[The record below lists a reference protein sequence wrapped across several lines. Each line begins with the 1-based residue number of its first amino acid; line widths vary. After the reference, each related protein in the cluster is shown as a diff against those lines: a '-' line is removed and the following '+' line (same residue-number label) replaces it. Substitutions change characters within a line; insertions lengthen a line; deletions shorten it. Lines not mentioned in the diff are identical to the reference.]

1 MKRLK
6 NVATLLITILLSLTS
21 CDKVD
26 RNGDLDGM
34 WQCQNYSDITENG
47 KPYLSVQLDLLNIRY
62 ANYNIYAR
70 FEHNGNTLR
79 IYNAY
84 SALNDIDTPFSEA
97 NELGDE
103 NQTHAL
109 KCSWFLNS
117 LLGTNELGEATLNI
131 KSLTSKQMVLEVGEK
146 ELKFRKY

>member
-1 MKRLK
+1 MERLK
-6 NVATLLITILLSLTS
+6 NIASLLIIILLSLTS

-26 RNGDLDGM
+26 KNGDLDGM
-34 WQCQNYSDITENG
+34 WQCQNYSATIENG

-62 ANYNIYAR
+62 ADYNIYAR

-97 NELGDE
+97 NEFGDE

-109 KCSWFLNS
+109 FCSGFLYS
-117 LLGTNELGEATLNI
+117 FLGTNELGEATLNI
-131 KSLTSKQMVLEVGEK
+131 KSLTSKQMILEVGEK
-146 ELKFRKY
+146 ELIFRKY

>member
-1 MKRLK
+1 MERLK
-6 NVATLLITILLSLTS
+6 NIASLLIIILLSLTS

-26 RNGDLDGM
+26 KNGDLDGM
-34 WQCQNYSDITENG
+34 WQCQNYNGIIENG

-62 ANYNIYAR
+62 ADYNIYAR

-97 NELGDE
+97 NEFGDE

-109 KCSWFLNS
+109 FCSGFLYS
-117 LLGTNELGEATLNI
+117 FLGTNELGEATLNI
-131 KSLTSKQMVLEVGEK
+131 KSLTSKQMILEVGEK
-146 ELKFRKY
+146 ELIFRKY

>member
-6 NVATLLITILLSLTS
+6 NIASLIVILLLSLTS
-21 CDKVD
+21 CDKID
-26 RNGDLDGM
+26 KNGDLDGM
-34 WQCQNYSDITENG
+34 WQCQNYSDMIEGG
-47 KPYLSVQLDLLNIRY
+47 KPYLSIQLDLLNIRY
-62 ANYNIYAR
+62 ADMNIYAR

-97 NELGDE
+97 NEYGDE
-103 NQTHAL
+103 NQAHAF
-109 KCSWFLNS
+109 KCRWFLNS
-117 LLGTNELGEATLNI
+117 LLGTNEVGEATLNI

>member
-6 NVATLLITILLSLTS
+6 NIAGLLIIILLSLTS

-26 RNGDLDGM
+26 KNGDLDGM
-34 WQCQNYSDITENG
+34 WQCQNYNGIIENG

-62 ANYNIYAR
+62 ADYNIYAR

-97 NELGDE
+97 NEFGDE

-109 KCSWFLNS
+109 FCSGFLYS
-117 LLGTNELGEATLNI
+117 FLGTNEFGEATLNI
-131 KSLTSKQMVLEVGEK
+131 KSLTSKQMILEVGEK
-146 ELKFRKY
+146 ELFFRKY

>member
-1 MKRLK
+1 MERLK
-6 NVATLLITILLSLTS
+6 NIASLLIIILLSLTS

-26 RNGDLDGM
+26 KNGDLDGM
-34 WQCQNYSDITENG
+34 WQCQNYSGIIENG

-62 ANYNIYAR
+62 ADYNIYAR

-97 NELGDE
+97 NEFGDE

-109 KCSWFLNS
+109 FCSGFLYS
-117 LLGTNELGEATLNI
+117 FLGTNELGEATLNI
-131 KSLTSKQMVLEVGEK
+131 KSLTSKQMILEVGEK
-146 ELKFRKY
+146 ELFFRKY

>member
-26 RNGDLDGM
+26 KNGDLDGM

-62 ANYNIYAR
+62 ADYNIYAR

-84 SALNDIDTPFSEA
+84 SRSGRKRTDFQKILGFAIHSVIKIQNLFSKM
-97 NELGDE
+97 LIYCKFY
-103 NQTHAL
+103 L
-109 KCSWFLNS
+109 FLRIYNK
-117 LLGTNELGEATLNI
+117 G
-131 KSLTSKQMVLEVGEK
+131 
-146 ELKFRKY
+146 